1 MPIDRSPTVESLL
14 ISILECADL
23 AALER
28 CVSDYASGYFG
39 LDRLELSSAGGLNDR
54 EWAASPLRD
63 RMGEQIASLRWQPAA
78 ADIEDTGDWA
88 RLQEAV
94 GDALSRLQENQS
106 LRDQV
111 LRLQGAE
118 KVQRAL
124 FAIADMASSALDLPD
139 VLRGLHQIVGELMY
153 AENFMIALYDGDRDV
168 VRFIYF
174 ADVKDSAVFDTYEE
188 FPASELANSL
198 TLALIR
204 DGQTQMG
211 PSGEIRQRLG
221 VPKDESLG
229 PDSEDWLG
237 VPMIGSGSNA
247 IRGAVVVQSYDPAV
261 RFGNDD
267 QALLSYVAQHIMTAL
282 ERKQARDELERRVQ
296 ERTREL
302 AEANEELRFEVAERQ
317 RGEKLQAA
325 LFRIAELSSTT
336 ETLEQFYSAVHGI
349 VGELLYAK
357 NFFIALLSDDATEL
371 VFHYSV
377 DELDVQRPRRKL
389 AKGLSE
395 YVLRTGHALLAD
407 REAIGAMAEA
417 GEVASFGARSVCWL
431 GVPLICDERTEGVLA
446 VQSYSPEIKF
456 NGRDQELLTFVGF
469 HIATGLERKR
479 AQDSLRSA
487 YADLEQRVAERTRE
501 LAATNRELVDQISER
516 ERVEERLKHQALHDA
531 LTGLPNRGYLLD
543 RLGLALM
550 RYQLNRERSFAV
562 LFLDLDRFKVINDSV
577 GHLIGDEM
585 LKQAATRVRAAVDS
599 NDIVARLGGDEFAIL
614 LEDLDSVERA
624 SRVAR
629 RVIDTLNEPM
639 RVGNKEL
646 FTSASIGIAAAHPR
660 YLRAEELLRDADVAM
675 YRAKAEGRQRFEL
688 FDERL
693 RAEALRVLDLEGD
706 LRRGIT
712 RGEFEPHFQTIVS
725 LNDERVIGY
734 EALLRWHHPERG
746 LLLPADFLG
755 VAEDNGS
762 IEQID
767 WEIFAMACRLS
778 HQLPNPDAY
787 VGINVSARQFRTPDF
802 DRTVLNLIDS
812 NAIEPKRIRLE
823 VTEGALLENARQIR
837 GILENLR
844 KHGVLAQLDDFGTGY
859 SSLSYLHQFPIH
871 ALKIDR
877 SFVADLGAGRRSGSA
892 AVVRAI
898 GALAQSMNLEVI
910 AEGIETSLQKT
921 AVEELGCRIGQG
933 FLFSQPRPA
942 AEIAQTADGTGRG
955 DVLTH

>member
-1 MPIDRSPTVESLL
+1 MSALEPLL
-14 ISILECADL
+14 IRILGCADL
-23 AALER
+23 AALR
-28 CVSDYASGYFG
+28 LSIQTQARGHFG
-39 LDRLELSSAGGLNDR
+39 LKKLDLVADDSWVPDDRGDQAHARISHGAGQGSALLIW
-54 EWAASPLRD
+54 EPV
-63 RMGEQIASLRWQPAA
+63 A
-78 ADIEDTGDWA
+78 ADPSSVADWGA
-88 RLQEAV
+88 FTAAVAKTLERLLKIRNLNEEV
-94 GDALSRLQENQS
+94 R
-106 LRDQV
+106 
-111 LRLQGAE
+111 RLQGAE
-118 KVQRAL
+118 RVQRAL
-124 FAIADMASSALDLPD
+124 FAIADMASSELDMPEM
-139 VLRGLHQIVGELMY
+139 LRGMHQIVGELMY
-153 AENFMIALYDGDRDV
+153 AENFMIALHDSDRDV

-174 ADVKDSAVFDTYEE
+174 ADVMDNAVFDTYEE

-204 DGQTQMG
+204 QGQPQMG
-211 PSGEIRQRLG
+211 PSNEIRARLG
-221 VPKDESLG
+221 VPKDDKLG

-237 VPMIGSGSNA
+237 IPIIGSKGSS
-247 IRGAVVVQSYDPAV
+247 IRGAVVVQSYDPKL
-261 RFGNDD
+261 RFGPDD

-282 ERKQARDELERRVQ
+282 ERKQARDELERRVA
-296 ERTREL
+296 ERTHEL
-302 AEANEELRFEVAERQ
+302 ARANDELRYEVAERH

-336 ETLEQFYSAVHGI
+336 ETLEEFYAAVHGI
-349 VGELLYAK
+349 VGELLYAR
-357 NFFIALLSDDATEL
+357 NFFIALLSEDATEL

-377 DELDVQRPRRKL
+377 DEVDALRPRRKL

-395 YVLRTGHALLAD
+395 YVLRTGRALLVD
-407 REAIGAMAEA
+407 RAMISAMAEA
-417 GEVASFGARSVCWL
+417 GEVASFGAHSVCWL
-431 GVPLICDERTEGVLA
+431 GVPLICDERTVGVLA
-446 VQSYSPEIKF
+446 VQSYSPEIMF
-456 NGRDQELLTFVGF
+456 NKRDQELLTFVGF

-479 AQDSLRSA
+479 AQDSLRAA

-501 LAATNRELVDQISER
+501 LAATNQELIDQISER
-516 ERVEERLKHQALHDA
+516 ERIEERLKHQALHDA
-531 LTGLPNRGYLLD
+531 LTGLPNRSYLLD

-550 RYQLNRERSFAV
+550 RYQLNRERDFAV

-599 NDIVARLGGDEFAIL
+599 RDTVARLGGDEFAIL
-614 LEDLDSVERA
+614 LEDLDSIDRA
-624 SRVAR
+624 STLAK
-629 RVIDTLNEPM
+629 RVIESLSEPM

-646 FTSASIGIAAAHPR
+646 FTSASIGIAASHPR

-706 LRRGIT
+706 LRRAIA
-712 RGEFEPHFQTIVS
+712 RNEFEPHFQTIVS
-725 LNDERVIGY
+725 LTDEKVIGY

-767 WEIFAMACRLS
+767 WEIFAMSCRLS
-778 HQLPNPDAY
+778 HLLPNPDAY

-802 DRTVLNLIDS
+802 DRTVLNLIES
-812 NAIEPKRIRLE
+812 NQIRPQRIRLE
-823 VTEGALLENARQIR
+823 VTEGALLENSQQIR
-837 GILENLR
+837 RILENLR
-844 KHGVLAQLDDFGTGY
+844 NHGVLAQLDDFGTGY

-877 SFVADLGAGRRSGSA
+877 SFVADLGSGRRSGSA

-910 AEGIETSLQKT
+910 AEGIETTLQRS
-921 AVEELGCRIGQG
+921 AVEELGCRVGQG

-942 AEIAQTADGTGRG
+942 SEIAAMAERPTAAGA
-955 DVLTH
+955 LPH